1 MTISMAEAD
10 KVKKYIAYWFQLG
23 KKIVIPSQN
32 TAILPSRILNGH
44 GYSHEFEEC
53 WQLVT
58 NHNTGDCYLEGTS
71 QTIKEL
77 LSSKWEISECARC
90 SMPVPM
96 VDLGVQS
103 SCCVCNDMENWPNNQ
118 LPPPRQPVN
127 NQENLK
133 RISQSI
139 QQKRNEN

>member
-1 MTISMAEAD
+1 MTISMAESE

-32 TAILPSRILNGH
+32 TAVLPSCILNIH
-44 GYSHEFEEC
+44 GYSSEFEEC
-53 WQLVT
+53 WQLVS
-58 NHNTGDCYLEGTS
+58 NENTGDCYLEGTS
-71 QTIKEL
+71 QTIQQL

-96 VDLGVQS
+96 IDIGVQS
-103 SCCVCNDMENWPNNQ
+103 STCVCDDMENWPNNQ
-118 LPPPRQPVN
+118 LPSPRQPID
-127 NQENLK
+127 NQKNLR

-139 QQKRNEN
+139 QQKRDEN